1 MNNIRVAIYLES
13 SLGLEM
19 LTNENVSISR
29 EIGDFPFNR
38 DDQFYYMRVLYKKF
52 MDANIMVDMYLNFI
66 ESNIYPTH
74 SIFFDIP
81 RKIDIVK
88 NEIFSK
94 SYKIAMLSECE
105 VISPVNYDKQAHE
118 LFDCIFTQV
127 NSLVYSNPKAM
138 YLPTI
143 RDKLFTDYDL
153 KNFNKY
159 HNANKSKLCVLISSN
174 KTNPH
179 PLELYSS
186 RESLVE
192 WFDCNFPDDFD
203 LYGYDWDKA
212 YFQHPSLLTFLNRF
226 KIFTER
232 KSIYKFYKGEVL
244 SKIDTMSNYKFSIS
258 FENAKDIDGYLT
270 EKIFDSMISGA
281 VPIYYGDPNIEKRIP
296 RECYIKFED
305 FNGYADLY
313 DYIKNI
319 SQEEYNNYLKAIS
332 RFLRSEAIHIF
343 SASASASILVNKI
356 MNLERT

>member
-313 DYIKNI
+313 DYIKPLLI
-319 SQEEYNNYLKAIS
+319 SKVLIHNNYLLIYIKE
-332 RFLRSEAIHIF
+332 LPE
-343 SASASASILVNKI
+343 
-356 MNLERT
+356 EY